1 MALDRIENLIEKYF
15 EGETSSAEEN
25 ELKVYFSSPDV
36 AQHLAQYQ
44 SVFGYFSQAKT
55 QQFKVTIPLI
65 PKRRDKKRTYVA
77 WLSIAAS
84 VVVLFGIATFMYT
97 NEKAATSGDLG
108 SFDDPEIAL
117 AETQKALTLVSQKIN
132 VGKQSIRYINEYQ
145 KSKNKIFKK

>member
-25 ELKVYFSSPDV
+25 ELKVYFSSTDV

-44 SVFGYFSQAKT
+44 PIFGYFSQAKT
-55 QQFKVTIPLI
+55 QQFKATIPL
-65 PKRRDKKRTYVA
+65 KAKKRTHVA

-97 NEKAATSGDLG
+97 NEKAATSADLG
-108 SFDDPEIAL
+108 TFDDPEVAL

-132 VGKQSIRYINEYQ
+132 VGKQSVSYINEYQ
-145 KSKNKIFKK
+145 ESKNRIFKK